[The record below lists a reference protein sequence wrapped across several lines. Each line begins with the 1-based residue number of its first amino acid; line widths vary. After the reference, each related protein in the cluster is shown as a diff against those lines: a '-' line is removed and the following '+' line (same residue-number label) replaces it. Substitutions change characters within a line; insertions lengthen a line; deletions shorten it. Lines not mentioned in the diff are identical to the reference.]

1 MDENGA
7 GGYATGWLAGW
18 LALAGWD
25 VRDVSIPAAGP
36 NVDCIL
42 EPGSCMGAG
51 WLALDGWDVRH
62 VSVPAAAELLAELWA
77 LSIH

>member
-18 LALAGWD
+18 LALAGW
-25 VRDVSIPAAGP
+25 AGP

-51 WLALDGWDVRH
+51 WLALAGWDVGR
-62 VSVPAAAELLAELWA
+62 VGRITTPAVGPIYRL
-77 LSIH
+77 